1 MRFPMP
7 LILAVAVAV
16 GSIVIMVVKVNV
28 VVVGSW
34 DDRYAEFNGTHVIRT
49 GTIPSASYRTLYLGY
64 GTAYFQNP
72 VNVYY
77 LGKVLATATGGDSDL
92 GRYLPV
98 KVYVESGD
106 LPTYT
111 YLSWTDPI
119 SGTTRMLYFEP
130 DSGRAY
136 VIGLYTHP
144 TFGTAIAVIPMR
156 YLIVGPEVYF
166 YPSPTVYIGDACDI
180 AERSELAATSYIHIF
195 FVLYRRFFRCEANM
209 HVINANIGWVLVS
222 SSATTV
228 PLYPSPRHYYS
239 VTVTSGPN
247 RVIIYLSYWYAVNAD
262 PGFFAVKV
270 G

>member
-1 MRFPMP
+1 MP
-7 LILAVAVAV
+7 LILAVAVAI

-34 DDRYAEFNGTHVIRT
+34 DDRYADFNGTHVIRT
-49 GTIPSASYRTLYLGY
+49 GTMPSTSYRTLYLGY
-64 GTAYFQNP
+64 GTAHFQNP

-98 KVYVESGD
+98 KVYIESGS
-106 LPTYT
+106 LPKDTYIP
-111 YLSWTDPI
+111 WVDPI
-119 SGTTRMLYFEP
+119 SGTTRMLYFV
-130 DSGRAY
+130 SGVNRGY
-136 VIGLYTHP
+136 LLGVYRHP
-144 TFGTAIAVIPMR
+144 AFGPTIAIIPLNYR
-156 YLIVGPEVYF
+156 EIGPEVYL
-166 YPSPTVYIGDACDI
+166 YPVQTAPI
-180 AERSELAATSYIHIF
+180 AEACNVASNSGLASTSRYHIF
-195 FVLYRRFFRCEANM
+195 VVQARVYYRCEDS
-209 HVINANIGWVLVS
+209 VYVLNANIGWVLVS
-222 SSATTV
+222 SGTTV

-239 VTVTSGPN
+239 VTVNSGPN